1 MEKYMVHTAIA
12 CSDGKVHRLS
22 YNLTN
27 QTEGSVHEFTRV
39 FKEIE
44 ERFPDTQFWVDQYP
58 DKSIDKFIRVY
69 GNPVKESLKVPNAI
83 RQIDEI
89 VSPSDLGI
97 EYTDNEV

>member
-1 MEKYMVHTAIA
+1 MNKYIVNTAIK

-22 YNLTN
+22 YDLTN
-27 QTEGSVHEFTRV
+27 QTEGSVHEFARV

-69 GNPVKESLKVPNAI
+69 GNPIRESLKVPNAI

>member
-1 MEKYMVHTAIA
+1 MDRYIIHTVIK
-12 CSDGKVHRLS
+12 CSDGKVRKLS
-22 YNLTN
+22 YDLTE
-27 QTEGSVHEFTRV
+27 QTEGSVQEFGRV

-44 ERFPDTQFWVDQYP
+44 KRFPDTQFWIDQYP
-58 DKSIDKFIRVY
+58 DKSTDNFIRVY
-69 GNPVKESLKVPNAI
+69 GDSVKESLKVPNAI